1 VNSHQP
7 WRVDRADDVHLL
19 SGVLP
24 LSTKVE
30 RIITRPLGSVS
41 FRSTR
46 KSDVVSDAAADFAHA
61 AAELPAQQRS
71 QSHAFGIADFGG
83 DLVDTGVYFD

>member
-1 VNSHQP
+1 M
-7 WRVDRADDVHLL
+7 
-19 SGVLP
+19 
-24 LSTKVE
+24 E
-30 RIITRPLGSVS
+30 RITSNMGNLRPPMRHRPV
-41 FRSTR
+41 
-46 KSDVVSDAAADFAHA
+46 SDVTTCRLTCCEPLLQAAADFAHA